1 MGRVFNKNLSQ
12 KFLMTSP
19 HEGLKRKGWDIS
31 GEDLCTWKREITFY
45 LRDALVLCSM
55 NDNSSNKNEITAII
69 PSILYANR
77 CDYWHDNYQWQYKKY
92 SVKKLN
98 FYYVNL
104 QIGESLVTAKEIW
117 IFRKIIKTPGMEQK
131 MFIKSKLLAW
141 SAKFVQINSWH
152 GVQNVHQSFNHI
164 I

>member
-1 MGRVFNKNLSQ
+1 M
-12 KFLMTSP
+12 MTSP
-19 HEGLKRKGWDIS
+19 HEGLKRKGCDIS
-31 GEDLCTWKREITFY
+31 GEDLCTWKREITLY

-55 NDNSSNKNEITAII
+55 KDNSSNKNEITAII
-69 PSILYANR
+69 PSMLYANKY
-77 CDYWHDNYQWQYKKY
+77 DYWHDNYQWQYKQY

-104 QIGESLVTAKEIW
+104 QIGESLVTAVEIW

-141 SAKFVQINSWH
+141 SAKSRKTPGMECKVQINSWH
-152 GVQNVHQSFNHI
+152 GVQSSFK
-164 I
+164 

>member
-1 MGRVFNKNLSQ
+1 M
-12 KFLMTSP
+12 MTSP

-31 GEDLCTWKREITFY
+31 GEDLCTWKREITLY

-55 NDNSSNKNEITAII
+55 KDNSSNKNEITAII

-77 CDYWHDNYQWQYKKY
+77 CDYWHDNYQWQYKQY

-104 QIGESLVTAKEIW
+104 QIGESLVTAVEIW
-117 IFRKIIKTPGMEQK
+117 IFRKIIKTPDMEQK

-141 SAKFVQINSWH
+141 SAKSRKTPGMECKVQINSWH
-152 GVQNVHQSFNHI
+152 GAQSSFK
-164 I
+164 